1 MSKQGLHIENKRFE
15 KTNNVAMLMARVTQ
29 MIHWHETFTCC
40 KLIPLAVVFFQ
51 IKFLLREKNYMA
63 VL

>member
-40 KLIPLAVVFFQ
+40 KLIPLAVVFF
-51 IKFLLREKNYMA
+51 
-63 VL
+63 